1 MTANDSRGEE
11 SPDRPTHRCCT
22 DSGEEIVFVAAKAG
36 GGSGVLHTI
45 RSCPHLDT
53 ARKVVEKPRSVY
65 PEDRAIC
72 ERCRG
77 RISTSG
83 GDNSGPWQRLQTADP
98 DDLVTDGG
106 ADTVYVIE
114 PVDGSDPTT
123 YHWYR
128 SCARVK
134 DAVYQPEER
143 SVDGVGDLE
152 LCQTCEVR
160 KERNYVA
167 RSLSGLAQELFE
179 ADADDVGDGLRTD
192 GGVPDADAFR
202 VPTITELDAMR
213 TALNLSQAELSR
225 QADLEQGRFSHIL
238 HNDVDPHASTLRAF
252 LDVLQ
257 DAEPKTDDDI
267 ERTGPKPEPSPNADH
282 DPEDFDKLSAQL
294 RHSPPDA
301 VGEDPR
307 PPEQERDEGV
317 RTDGGRDLPTHHGVC
332 RGCPDEWV
340 GDGQRVHRDAE
351 IHSLA
356 HGHRTEVAEVRR

>member
-1 MTANDSRGEE
+1 MTDGGQDLVWTHSTAGGKSIIVYHTDPDCPSLNAANTVVERQRDMV
-11 SPDRPTHRCCT
+11 PDRATRCQQC
-22 DSGEEIVFVAAKAG
+22 A
-36 GGSGVLHTI
+36 
-45 RSCPHLDT
+45 
-53 ARKVVEKPRSVY
+53 
-65 PEDRAIC
+65 DRLS
-72 ERCRG
+72 ERDFDPDWSYQNALR
-77 RISTSG
+77 
-83 GDNSGPWQRLQTADP
+83 DANS

-152 LCQTCEVR
+152 LCQTCEAR

-192 GGVPDADAFR
+192 GGVPDPDAFR

-332 RGCPDEWV
+332 RDCPDEWI
-340 GDGQRVHRDAE
+340 GDDQRVHRDAE